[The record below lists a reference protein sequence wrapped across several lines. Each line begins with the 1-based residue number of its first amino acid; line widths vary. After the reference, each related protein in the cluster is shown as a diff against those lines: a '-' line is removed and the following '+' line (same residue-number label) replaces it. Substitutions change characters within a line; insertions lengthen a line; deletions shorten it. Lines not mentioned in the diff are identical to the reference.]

1 MQQARLAS
9 LGDRMRSPEER
20 TLISNLFDRI
30 NQAASAPREPEAEAL
45 IADAVKRAPHAPY
58 VMAQAVIV
66 QEEGLKAASKRIEEL
81 EAKLRELESR
91 AQPAQSTSFLG
102 GVAANLFGGGRSA
115 SGIPSVSA
123 QSQPQAQAAPQP
135 GSVWNRGPATAS
147 PAPMPQQPAYAPQP
161 MAAPAGGFGGG
172 GSSFLGSALATA
184 AGVAGGALLYDGLK
198 SAFGSHGSS
207 MLGGGT
213 GGFTPTSTTTNNV
226 TENFYINNTAPA
238 AGSGAGDTFPASAP
252 LPPERPAFQDQ
263 MVQPASYDS
272 DQGGGFFGGGD
283 DFSGSGDD
291 SDWA

>member
-1 MQQARLAS
+1 M
-9 LGDRMRSPEER
+9 SPEER

-147 PAPMPQQPAYAPQP
+147 PASVPQQPAYAPQQ
-161 MAAPAGGFGGG
+161 MAAPTSGFGGGG

-238 AGSGAGDTFPASAP
+238 AGSAAGDTFPASAP

>member
-1 MQQARLAS
+1 M
-9 LGDRMRSPEER
+9 MSPEER
-20 TLISNLFDRI
+20 TLISNLFERI

-123 QSQPQAQAAPQP
+123 QSQPQPQAQAAPQP

-147 PAPMPQQPAYAPQP
+147 PAPMPQQPAYVPQP

-207 MLGGGT
+207 MLGGG
-213 GGFTPTSTTTNNV
+213 FTPTSTTTTNV
-226 TENFYINNTAPA
+226 TENFYINNAAPSG
-238 AGSGAGDTFPASAP
+238 GSGASDTFPASAP

>member
-1 MQQARLAS
+1 M
-9 LGDRMRSPEER
+9 MSPEER
-20 TLISNLFDRI
+20 SLISNLFDRI

-81 EAKLRELESR
+81 EAKVRELESR

-115 SGIPSVSA
+115 SGIPSMPA
-123 QSQPQAQAAPQP
+123 QSQSQSQAQAPHQP
-135 GSVWNRGPATAS
+135 GSVWNRGAGSVPPTG
-147 PAPMPQQPAYAPQP
+147 PAPMAPQPAYAQQP

-184 AGVAGGALLYDGLK
+184 AGVAGGALLYDGLR

-226 TENFYINNTAPA
+226 TENFYINNAAPSG
-238 AGSGAGDTFPASAP
+238 GSGAGETFPASAP

-263 MVQPASYDS
+263 IVQPASYDS